1 MNRKIQFKLV
11 IIFAIS
17 VFMFSC
23 KYEKIEPSNTLP
35 ENVSFQND
43 IIPMFN
49 QSCNTVGCHNEGG
62 IPPDLS
68 LGNAYVNLTTKD
80 LIDLD
85 FPENSLI
92 YMRMTDVQSPM
103 PLTGVMDYES
113 KQVLSWVKDGAQD
126 N

>member
-1 MNRKIQFKLV
+1 M
-11 IIFAIS
+11 
-17 VFMFSC
+17 
-23 KYEKIEPSNTLP
+23 
-35 ENVSFQND
+35 SFQND
-43 IIPMFN
+43 IIPVFN

-68 LGNAYVNLTTKD
+68 AANAYVNLTTKD

-92 YMRMTDVQSPM
+92 YKRMTDVQSPM
-103 PLTGVMDYES
+103 PINGVLDYES
-113 KQVLSWVKDGAQD
+113 KQVLSWIKDGAQD